1 MRGLS
6 SSLHGSSGLIALV
19 VVLGAGAGCSRPN
32 PGFEVALRPDVGS
45 SSESSSGTPTTTEP
59 PVMSTSGDSSGALT
73 VTSGDESTSTS
84 SSSSGGESSSTGT
97 VELHWPLDCPE
108 PVRTPLGLASA
119 DTFFLNK
126 PGDDPQPMC
135 FSKPGKCA
143 NQALGLVPVFT
154 VYYSDGG
161 DGTPVAEDAGG
172 LFAVRFA
179 EQTPLFDGQ
188 YEVPSD
194 AFLGVEVTVQVARS
208 PNNLQEWEPINFRVY
223 RMPNADEPW
232 LEGDNTILGACD
244 KGEATFRCQ
253 GCGTDPEIAC
263 SPGWLSG
270 PAPYEKGV
278 GKQLEVILEKDPT
291 HVGGDLVIPFMS
303 DWEWL
308 FDDGLLLVPGPL
320 ELVQDVIE
328 VRAREYEEGQAGPFI
343 DVVHCPPE
351 FI

>member
-6 SSLHGSSGLIALV
+6 TSSLV
-19 VVLGAGAGCSRPN
+19 VVLGAGAACSRPN

-45 SSESSSGTPTTTEP
+45 SSESSSGAPTTTEP
-59 PVMSTSGDSSGALT
+59 PPMSTSGDSSGALT
-73 VTSGDESTSTS
+73 VTSGDETTGTSTSTT
-84 SSSSGGESSSTGT
+84 GGESSSTGT
-97 VELHWPLDCPE
+97 VEVHWPTDCPE
-108 PVRTPLGLASA
+108 PVRTPLGLAVA
-119 DTFFLNK
+119 DTFFLNR
-126 PGDDPQPMC
+126 PGDDPDPMC

-143 NQALGLVPVFT
+143 NQALGQVPVFT
-154 VYYSDGG
+154 VYYADGG
-161 DGTPVAEDAGG
+161 DGTPVDQDGGG
-172 LFAVRFA
+172 LFAVRFE
-179 EQTPLFDGQ
+179 EQTPLFEGLH
-188 YEVPSD
+188 EVPED

-208 PNNLQEWEPINFRVY
+208 PSNDKLWEPINFRVY
-223 RMPNADEPW
+223 RMPNAEEAW

-253 GCGTDPEIAC
+253 GCGTDPEFTCA
-263 SPGWLSG
+263 PGWLSG

-278 GKQLEVILEKDPT
+278 GKELEVLLEKDPT
-291 HVGGDLVIPFMS
+291 LMGGDLVIPFMA

-320 ELVQDVIE
+320 ELIKDVIE